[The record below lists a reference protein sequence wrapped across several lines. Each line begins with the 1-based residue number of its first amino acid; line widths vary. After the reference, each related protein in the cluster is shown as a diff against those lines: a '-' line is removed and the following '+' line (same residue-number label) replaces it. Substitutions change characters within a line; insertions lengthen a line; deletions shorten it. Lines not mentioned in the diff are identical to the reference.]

1 MNYLYEVS
9 VAQLEGIVNYFAKS
23 PNIEEM
29 QIDKVYTDKDGHIVT
44 IFATV
49 NYRNKQ
55 IGPVVIHA
63 DRDFPTIGDN
73 K

>member
-23 PNIEEM
+23 PNIEGVE
-29 QIDKVYTDKDGHIVT
+29 IDKIYTDKDGHIVT
-44 IFATV
+44 VFTIV
-49 NYRNKQ
+49 NYRDKK

-63 DRDFPTIGDN
+63 GRDFEELGDT

>member
-9 VAQLEGIVNYFAKS
+9 LAQIEKIVNYFAKS

-44 IFATV
+44 LFATV
-49 NYRNKQ
+49 RYRDTK